1 MGFARSVAR
10 SRGYFTV
17 EEKTE
22 MMHFNT
28 DKQTTDDLNIFGKPG
43 GDSVFNIYN
52 HTATRGGSSMLE
64 EMFTYPMADADA
76 INERIRSIQHFSAA
90 ETDFPFNSS
99 LFSGA
104 ELYLA
109 LEDERTRLS
118 HDKETIGDK
127 VRSLIAKD
135 HDYQVISNGVL
146 AVLNILFALKKFL
159 HEGQPGISVLSELG
173 KLLEHED
180 LTPVM
185 QEAPPKKMAHAAVV
199 RYDDLL
205 RFRCRQTLRLILRHI
220 YILDVYI
227 SVAKT
232 ARHHQ
237 FVFPKVLS
245 REMHTV
251 HLENVYH
258 PLVKNA
264 VPNTLRIMPESNIVF
279 LTGANMAGKSTFMKS
294 LGIAMYVAH
303 IGFPVAAGKMEFSVR
318 DGIYTT
324 INLSDNLSS
333 GSSHFYAEVLR
344 IKKVAQEL
352 SQSRNLFIIFDELF
366 RGTNVKD
373 ACDATIAI
381 TGAFAS
387 RHNCMFIVSTHII
400 EAGEVLKEKYPNI
413 RFTYM
418 PTTMQGNTPVY
429 SYQLRPGITED
440 RHGMVIINNEGILD
454 IIRKTK

>member
-1 MGFARSVAR
+1 
-10 SRGYFTV
+10 
-17 EEKTE
+17 

-43 GDSVFNIYN
+43 GDSVFTIYN

-64 EMFTYPMADADA
+64 EMFRYPLADADA
-76 INERIRSIQHFSAA
+76 INERLRSIQHFSTAG
-90 ETDFPFNSS
+90 TDFPFNSS
-99 LFSGA
+99 WFSGA
-104 ELYLA
+104 ELYLG

-118 HDKETIGDK
+118 HEKETIGDK

-135 HDYQVISNGVL
+135 HDYQVISNGVF
-146 AVLNILFALKKFL
+146 AVLDILFALKKFL
-159 HEGQPGISVLSELG
+159 REGQPGISVLSELG
-173 KLLEHED
+173 RLLEHED

-185 QEAPPKKMAHAAVV
+185 REAPPKKMAHATVV

-205 RFRCRQTLRLILRHI
+205 RFRCRQTLRAILRHI

-232 ARHHQ
+232 AGHHR

-251 HLENVYH
+251 RLENVYH

-264 VPNTLRIMPESNIVF
+264 VPNTLHITPESNIVF

-373 ACDATIAI
+373 ACDATIEI

-387 RHNCMFIVSTHII
+387 RNNCMFIVSTHII
-400 EAGEVLKEKYPNI
+400 EAGEVLKEKFSNI
-413 RFTYM
+413 YFAYM
-418 PTTMQGNTPVY
+418 PTTMQGNKPVY
-429 SYQLRPGITED
+429 SYQLTSGITED

-454 IIRKTK
+454 IIRKNSRV